1 MSNLG
6 KLSYSIYLI
15 HPFFVGLTISYC
27 KFKNP
32 LTGVS
37 IMLYYSVLLITSFL
51 FYYLVEKNI
60 VNLKYKL
67 VNKSKN
73 I

>member
-1 MSNLG
+1 
-6 KLSYSIYLI
+6 
-15 HPFFVGLTISYC
+15 
-27 KFKNP
+27 
-32 LTGVS
+32 
-37 IMLYYSVLLITSFL
+37 MLYYSVLLITSFL